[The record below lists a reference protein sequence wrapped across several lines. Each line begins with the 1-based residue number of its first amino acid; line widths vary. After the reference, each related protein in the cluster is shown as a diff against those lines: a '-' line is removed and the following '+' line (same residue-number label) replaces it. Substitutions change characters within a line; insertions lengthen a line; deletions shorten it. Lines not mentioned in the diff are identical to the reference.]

1 MKEQWL
7 DDINSKLSDFR
18 QPVPDDLWL
27 GIESGL
33 ARRRRAV
40 FALRAAACLIAAVLV
55 CAVLFIM
62 PGGDDSSLQPT
73 LTANITNQKP
83 PVRTDNTP
91 AEPQHVAASAAKKP
105 SEKPSVC
112 RVPEEKPGADIDG
125 PYKVVCPDS
134 ISSPKPDTD
143 TASVRKEKYVLPPDR
158 KQDRYALAMPQ
169 KNKSERFTISISASN
184 VGAKTGGGNPGNP
197 PMPGA
202 LATGVPSI
210 KPLTQII
217 LRNEGNEIVSKSK
230 HHQPLSVGANIS
242 FSLNDRMS
250 ITTGLLY
257 SRLYSEFRTG
267 TDEDR
272 SQTDQT
278 MHYLG
283 IPVRL
288 TYDIWSN
295 DRFRFYGNGGA
306 TVEKAVKGRAVT
318 KYFIDN
324 SLISGETTSVSE
336 RRPQF
341 SVTAGAGG
349 EMTII
354 SPLAIYA
361 EPGLTYYIDNGSSVQ
376 NFYKDKKLNFTFQFG
391 LRLKF

>member
-18 QPVPDDLWL
+18 QPVPDELWR

-55 CAVLFIM
+55 CAVLFIV
-62 PGGDDSSLQPT
+62 PDNGDSSPLQPT
-73 LTANITNQKP
+73 LTADITHQKL

-91 AEPQHVAASAAKKP
+91 APQHVVVSAAKKT

-112 RVPEEKPGADIDG
+112 RVPEEEHRADAVEA
-125 PYKVVCPDS
+125 YKVVCPDS
-134 ISSPKPDTD
+134 ASSPTPD

-158 KQDRYALAMPQ
+158 KQDRYAFVAPQ
-169 KNKSERFTISISASN
+169 KRKSERFAISVSASN
-184 VGAKTGGGNPGNP
+184 VGAKAGSGNPGNL
-197 PMPGA
+197 PMSGA
-202 LATGVPSI
+202 LSTGAPSI

-230 HHQPLSVGANIS
+230 HHQPLSVGVNVS
-242 FSLNDRMS
+242 FCLNDRMS

-267 TDEDR
+267 TDDNR

-295 DRFRFYGNGGA
+295 NRFRFYGSGGA

-341 SVTAGAGG
+341 SVTAGVGG
-349 EMTII
+349 EMTVI

>member
-18 QPVPDDLWL
+18 QPVPDELWR

-33 ARRRRAV
+33 VRRRRAV

-62 PGGDDSSLQPT
+62 PGSDDSPLKLT
-73 LTANITNQKP
+73 LTADITPQKP
-83 PVRTDNTP
+83 SVRTDNTP
-91 AEPQHVAASAAKKP
+91 AAPLHVVAREAKKT
-105 SEKPSVC
+105 SEKPSI
-112 RVPEEKPGADIDG
+112 RRISEEKPDADVA
-125 PYKVVCPDS
+125 KASKAVCPDS
-134 ISSPKPDTD
+134 AASPSPD
-143 TASVRKEKYVLPPDR
+143 TASVRKEKYVLPQER
-158 KQDRYALAMPQ
+158 TQDRYALVTTQ
-169 KNKSERFTISISASN
+169 KRKSGRFAVSVSASN
-184 VGAKTGGGNPGNP
+184 VGAKTGGGNQGNM
-197 PMPGA
+197 PMSGA
-202 LATGVPSI
+202 LSAGAPSI

-230 HHQPLSVGANIS
+230 HHQPLSAGVNVS

-267 TDEDR
+267 TDDNR

-349 EMTII
+349 EMTVI

>member
-18 QPVPDDLWL
+18 QPVPDELWR

-33 ARRRRAV
+33 VRRRRTV
-40 FALRAAACLIAAVLV
+40 FAFRAAACLIAAVLV

-62 PGGDDSSLQPT
+62 PGSDDSPLKLT
-73 LTANITNQKP
+73 LTADITPQKP
-83 PVRTDNTP
+83 SVITDNTP
-91 AEPQHVAASAAKKP
+91 AAAQPTVARATKKTSKKP
-105 SEKPSVC
+105 SV
-112 RVPEEKPGADIDG
+112 RLVPEEKPEAVAHEA
-125 PYKVVCPDS
+125 YKVVCPDS
-134 ISSPKPDTD
+134 ASSPTPDT
-143 TASVRKEKYVLPPDR
+143 SSIRKEKYVLPQER
-158 KQDRYALAMPQ
+158 TQDRYARVTPQ
-169 KNKSERFTISISASN
+169 KRKSERFAISVSASN
-184 VGAKTGGGNPGNP
+184 VGAKTGGGNPGNM
-197 PMPGA
+197 PMSGA
-202 LATGVPSI
+202 LSAGAPSI

-230 HHQPLSVGANIS
+230 HHQPLSAGVNVS

-267 TDEDR
+267 TDDNR

-349 EMTII
+349 EMTVI

>member
-18 QPVPDDLWL
+18 QPVPDELWR

-33 ARRRRAV
+33 VRKRRAV

-55 CAVLFIM
+55 CAILFIM
-62 PGGDDSSLQPT
+62 PGSDDSPLQPT
-73 LTANITNQKP
+73 LTADIKHQQA
-83 PVRTDNTP
+83 PVKTDNTP
-91 AEPQHVAASAAKKP
+91 AAPQHIVAHASA
-105 SEKPSVC
+105 KPSVC
-112 RVPEEKPGADIDG
+112 RLPEEKPETDVADVADIAEA
-125 PYKVVCPDS
+125 YKVVCPDS
-134 ISSPKPDTD
+134 ASSPTPD
-143 TASVRKEKYVLPPDR
+143 TASVRKEKYVLQQER
-158 KQDRYALAMPQ
+158 TQDRYALVTPQ
-169 KNKSERFTISISASN
+169 KRKSERFAISISTSN
-184 VGAKTGGGNPGNP
+184 VGTKTGGGNPGNM
-197 PMPGA
+197 PMSGA
-202 LATGVPSI
+202 LSAGAPSI

-230 HHQPLSVGANIS
+230 HHQPLSAGVNVS

-267 TDEDR
+267 TDDNH

-349 EMTII
+349 EMTVI